1 MLKQYDDEDDEKN
14 NKNKNSLQNISET
27 KKKLVKSNTIS
38 ISRKNIHIII
48 KTKTKNNIKIN
59 TTRTP
64 YDRRHQL

>member
-38 ISRKNIHIII
+38 ISRKKNIHIII
-48 KTKTKNNIKIN
+48 KTKQK
-59 TTRTP
+59 
-64 YDRRHQL
+64 